1 MENYEAGLRSQDVH
15 QGLRNMDPHSP
26 ALVPLTKTRLVGSAA
41 DVASLIR
48 GREVIQD
55 VSALQVIA
63 VRELDVAPSSFEQ
76 VLDVL
81 ETAGFIDLA
90 RNSRGEPVGLTENVP
105 VYRTLY
111 EDLGSA
117 WRESR
122 PRQIEEEMLA
132 VVRRLAQGPIPVES
146 LVSEI
151 GIGSHPDEIVMLGR
165 ESSIIK
171 VESTLDGDILYSPF
185 SAFENPSALNDLLLQ
200 HGSAQMQDEFEKLH
214 KHQGLPITI
223 GSYPMLTD
231 AVARGLISAPSVS
244 LPDGQERS
252 FAVLPYTLD
261 RELLTG
267 RKPVLDKALAII
279 ACVRCGQQF
288 GGSTNV
294 ASALAII
301 SVLLD
306 PQRGMLAPHSSHE
319 RQYALMRNLGVIR
332 FDADPFPGGTW
343 VQPVFVDTPDNREAM
358 EIARELIAA
367 GETMVG
373 RTPSPET
380 RKLLD
385 LDASYLRPIQTVSR
399 TRTRSDVSPAQYRGF
414 WEALMGRGAL

>member
-48 GREVIQD
+48 GREVVQD

-90 RNSRGEPVGLTENVP
+90 RNNRGEPVGLTENVP

-132 VVRRLAQGPIPVES
+132 VVRRLAKGPIPVES
-146 LVSEI
+146 LVSEV
-151 GIGSHPDEIVMLGR
+151 GVGSNPDEIVMLGR
-165 ESSIIK
+165 DSSILR

-185 SAFENPSALNDLLLQ
+185 SAFENPSVLNDLLME
-200 HGSAQMQDEFEKLH
+200 HGSTQMQDEFEKLH
-214 KHQGLPITI
+214 GHQGLPITA
-223 GSYPMLTD
+223 GAYPMLTD
-231 AVARGLISAPSVS
+231 AVARGLISAPSVA
-244 LPDGQERS
+244 LPDGKEMA

-267 RKPVLDKALAII
+267 RKPVLDKALAIV

-294 ASALAII
+294 ASALSII
-301 SVLLD
+301 DTLLD
-306 PQRGMLAPHSSHE
+306 PARGRLSPHSSHE

-332 FDADPFPGGTW
+332 FDADPYPGGTW
-343 VQPVFVDTPDNREAM
+343 VQPVFVNTRDNREAM
-358 EIARELIAA
+358 GIARELIAS
-367 GETMVG
+367 GEMMTG
-373 RTPSPET
+373 RTPSLET

-399 TRTRSDVSPAQYRGF
+399 TRARPDVSPAQYRGF
-414 WEALMGRGAL
+414 WDALMGRGSL